1 MPFVVVR
8 IILSTSLHGRLKDFR
23 QFTTAI
29 FRVYYHFPVDIF
41 CQIIQGNLAILAYGW
56 RANQLSSASEPG
68 AGGVLKPGA
77 RNLVG
82 GLEGNLGFVTERYRD
97 GAFGHEK
104 LLRETLKLQGK
115 MPVHIKTTNHQRESA
130 QVPA

>member
-41 CQIIQGNLAILAYGW
+41 CQIIQGNLAILAYGVPI
-56 RANQLSSASEPG
+56 SSALQVSQE
-68 AGGVLKPGA
+68 
-77 RNLVG
+77 
-82 GLEGNLGFVTERYRD
+82 LEASLSLE
-97 GAFGHEK
+97 
-104 LLRETLKLQGK
+104 QGTWW
-115 MPVHIKTTNHQRESA
+115 V
-130 QVPA
+130 V